1 MLVYILTSASV
12 MYRSKVITYF
22 ELFIFCF
29 ISVTLVVLVLLL
41 ESSPTMNYAQKS
53 NYVDVYL

>member
-1 MLVYILTSASV
+1 